1 MPQISKTLIFLRI
14 FSLKANMQNVEES
27 GTLKKPAAKAAGV
40 YLTMW
45 SFPYTLAVWRYFAFV
60 IILPLPG
67 QLPNLNNTVSGCL
80 IENKSSVKHQFQ
92 SIFDF
97 FFAGLNRFEIIHS
110 KNILIAFCDCFDYGV
125 NQFPVSFHIF
135 LPPVFSI

>member
-14 FSLKANMQNVEES
+14 FSLKANMQNAEES
-27 GTLKKPAAKAAGV
+27 GTLKKPAAKAAGI

-45 SFPYTLAVWRYFAFV
+45 SFLYTLAVWRYFAFV
-60 IILPLPG
+60 IILSIPG
-67 QLPNLNNTVSGCL
+67 QLPNLHNAVSGCFV
-80 IENKSSVKHQFQ
+80 KDKPSVQHQFQ

-97 FFAGLNRFEIIHS
+97 FFAGLSRFEIINS
-110 KNILIAFCDCFDYGV
+110 ENIFIAFCDSFYDGI

-135 LPPVFSI
+135 FCLLF